1 MLKLIISVW
10 NFRSNP
16 VVLVNCTNI
25 RLRDDAARAFL
36 RKSGKTCLR
45 NNYC

>member
-1 MLKLIISVW
+1 MFKSVISVW

-16 VVLVNCTNI
+16 MVLVNCMNI
-25 RLRDDAARAFL
+25 RLRDDAAHAFL
-36 RKSGKTCLR
+36 RKLGKICLK